1 MSEFTT
7 VVIRDAKDPIQLG
20 NLLLGGAI
28 SAAATG
34 NLVEEQFQREA
45 AAPAAPTAEGT
56 TSDKYRAEVERLRK
70 ERVPAGL
77 YRELVALRELR
88 NQAKA
93 YIDGY
98 LLDEIDDVDCCVS
111 EDQHLSAAAL
121 SRLLQEAIS
130 AQRDAALAAKEVN
143 P

>member
-1 MSEFTT
+1 MSKSHEIDCWKCGEQSTLKTRSEFDGCCWACGAE
-7 VVIRDAKDPIQLG
+7 IDLEDYLARAMDECDQL
-20 NLLLGGAI
+20 
-28 SAAATG
+28 
-34 NLVEEQFQREA
+34 
-45 AAPAAPTAEGT
+45 
-56 TSDKYRAEVERLRK
+56 RAEVERLRK

-130 AQRDAALAAKEVN
+130 AQRDAAPAGKGGE
-143 P
+143 